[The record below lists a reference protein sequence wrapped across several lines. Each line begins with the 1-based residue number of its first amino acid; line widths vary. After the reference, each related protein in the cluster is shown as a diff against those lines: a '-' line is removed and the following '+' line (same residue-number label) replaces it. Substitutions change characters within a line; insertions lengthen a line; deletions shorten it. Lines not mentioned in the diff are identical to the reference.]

1 MGFRNLAK
9 ILVIGIL
16 ISLIYTNVVWAGF
29 GISPPEVWNNHLRPG
44 SHFEQIIYLVQSK
57 PLANLKGEV
66 EIDAPE
72 IKGWISFENGEEF
85 VIPAGVQQYPL
96 KVLVDVP
103 QDAEFKTYRGKI
115 WVRTSP
121 IQEQGKEGS
130 TVGIALGS
138 IIDINLTVSA
148 EEVRGFLF
156 RGATIKDAER
166 GRPIEVILKIQNT
179 GNVEENLTKVT
190 LDVYDAYLK
199 DIIQTEEITKI
210 EKIKPFET
218 KEFALKFPNKL
229 DVGTYFGRV
238 QAFKDEYT
246 VSDVKQPFK
255 ILERTG
261 FLSKIFKKWYAKP
274 LLILIIIIILVLIFR
289 NKLKKWLRSWR
300 IRKLERERLK
310 VEKKLRR
317 LGKH

>member
-1 MGFRNLAK
+1 MAFRYLAK
-9 ILVIGIL
+9 ILVIDLLL
-16 ISLIYTNVVWAGF
+16 IIFSANIVFAGF

-57 PLANLKGEV
+57 PVVNLQGEV

-72 IKGWISFENGEEF
+72 IKDWISFEGGEEF
-85 VIPAGVQQYPL
+85 TIPQGVQQYPL

-121 IQEQGKEGS
+121 VREEGKEGS
-130 TVGIALGS
+130 VVGIALGS

-148 EEVRGFLF
+148 EEVRGFLP
-156 RGATIKDAER
+156 RGVTIKDAEK
-166 GRPIEVILKIQNT
+166 GRSIEVIFRIQNV
-179 GNVEENLTKVT
+179 GNVEEDLTKIT

-199 DIIQTEEITKI
+199 SIIQTEEITKI

-218 KEFALKFPNKL
+218 KEFVLRFPNKL
-229 DVGTYFGRV
+229 DVGTYFGRL

-246 VSDVKQPFK
+246 VTDVKQPFK

-261 FLSKIFKKWYAKP
+261 VLSKILKKWYIKP
-274 LLILIIIIILVLIFR
+274 LLTLIIIIILILIFR
-289 NKLKKWLRSWR
+289 NNLKKWIRSWR
-300 IRKLERERLK
+300 IRRLEREKLK
-310 VEKKLRR
+310 VEKKLKR
-317 LGKH
+317 LGKY